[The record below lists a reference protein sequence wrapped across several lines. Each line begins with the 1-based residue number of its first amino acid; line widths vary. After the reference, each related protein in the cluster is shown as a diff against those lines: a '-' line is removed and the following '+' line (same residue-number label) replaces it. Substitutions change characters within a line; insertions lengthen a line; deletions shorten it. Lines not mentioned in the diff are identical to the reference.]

1 MDRSSWNWGAD
12 NQSLLPDYFRLD
24 AALAYES
31 KGLRVGLNVNN
42 LLDEYLYSGSAYADF
57 YYWQAEPG
65 INFRLNITQKF

>member
-1 MDRSSWNWGAD
+1 
-12 NQSLLPDYFRLD
+12 LD